1 MSGIRSKNR
10 ADRKT
15 PPEKQEHRL
24 KISFLLDRPCPD
36 ELTKVSGINEAT
48 RVATNMPT
56 EKKLNQ
62 SYSHLGTSSGI
73 FESLHHLP
81 FHILGDS
88 GDF

>member
-56 EKKLNQ
+56 EKKYKSFLLEACNV
-62 SYSHLGTSSGI
+62 TETKI
-73 FESLHHLP
+73 
-81 FHILGDS
+81 D
-88 GDF
+88 